1 MIFSETLDAILP
13 LKPLS
18 TSSKIRVRLLSL
30 FADNDLIIKST
41 GAKSSLKLYLI
52 QSIDRKLS
60 LDDIALAK
68 GMEMTQLISE
78 METIVF
84 SGTKLDIR
92 YEIDSL
98 FDEDQQTELQDY
110 FMEAE
115 NDDIQEAFEE
125 FDGDFEEDD
134 LRLYRIKFISE
145 VAN

>member
-1 MIFSETLDAILP
+1 MKFGHSFVKLIENYCNCNDV
-13 LKPLS
+13 
-18 TSSKIRVRLLSL
+18 VRPQ
-30 FADNDLIIKST
+30 DIIIKST
-41 GAKSSLKLYLI
+41 GANSALKLYII
-52 QSIDRKLS
+52 QSVDRKLP
-60 LDDIALAK
+60 LEDIANAK
-68 GMEMTQLISE
+68 GKDRTAFIKEL
-78 METIVF
+78 ETIVF
-84 SGTKLDIR
+84 SGTKLDIS

-98 FDEDQQTELQDY
+98 FDEDQQEELQEY